1 MAIREKLASRCV
13 IMSNSGMRNNPVYN
27 IRVSIETSY
36 IPEQSIPDQC
46 RYVFAYTITIANT
59 GTAAARLLRRHWII
73 TDANN
78 KVQEVHG
85 DGVVGQQPHLLPG
98 EVYQYTSG
106 AVLETPVGCMQGTY
120 DMLADDGVEFAAA
133 IPLFSLTMPKAL
145 H

>member
-1 MAIREKLASRCV
+1 MAAGDTYDI
-13 IMSNSGMRNNPVYN
+13 
-27 IRVSIETSY
+27 SISIKTNY
-36 IPEQSIPDQC
+36 IPEQSQPDRD
-46 RYVFAYTITIANT
+46 RYVFAYTITITNSGSAP
-59 GTAAARLLRRHWII
+59 ARLMRRHWII

-106 AVLETPVGCMQGTY
+106 AVLETPIGCMQGKY
-120 DMLADDGVEFAAA
+120 DMLADDGVEFIAP
-133 IPLFSLTMPKAL
+133 IPVFSLTMPMTL